1 MERAERLPLGWSLAA
16 ILTVALVLRLA
27 AGWWWQQRLPAGTQF
42 GFGDSASYWELAGT
56 IARGQPYEY
65 GPDRLQ
71 VFRTPGY
78 PLLLAPLFW
87 LQADPPVMWARA
99 QAAIFATAAVV
110 GVALLGWLLFD
121 RRAALVAAAIAAV
134 YPEAIAAGAFVLSE
148 AAFTPLMMLHLVL
161 WVRAW
166 QPNSTLHAPAR
177 ADSTRNMMRSV
188 GWSIAAGVVGGLA
201 TLVRPSWLLFVPFA
215 VVVGLAFSL
224 WRRNATE
231 GVPYSALRRHLL
243 IDGAM
248 VVGLCLAMLPWW
260 IRNCQLAGRFVPT
273 SLQVGASLYD
283 GISPSATGASDMA
296 FVGKFVAEQRAADA
310 QPNADLRGLF
320 EDRLDQRMRQAAI
333 DFARNNPGRVLQLV
347 GIKLLRMWSPLP
359 NAAEF
364 QSNTLRLILAATYTP
379 VILLALVGVWR
390 YAGRDWP
397 YLLCLLPAVYF
408 TLLHVVFVSSIRYR
422 QPAMLPLIV
431 LAAAVLVGSGVR
443 SQGTGDR
450 RRPTN
455 RPPTTD

>member
-1 MERAERLPLGWSLAA
+1 MDRAERLPWGWSLAA
-16 ILTVALVLRLA
+16 ILAVALGVRLA
-27 AGWWWQQRLPAGTQF
+27 AGSWWQQRLPPGTKF
-42 GFGDSASYWELAGT
+42 GFGDSASYWDLAGK
-56 IARGQPYEY
+56 IARGEPYEY
-65 GPDRLQ
+65 GPDRLR

-78 PLLLAPLFW
+78 PALLAPLFW
-87 LQADPPVMWARA
+87 LRADPPVMWARA
-99 QAAIFATAAVV
+99 QAAVFAAAAVA
-110 GVALLGWLLFD
+110 GVAALGWLLFD
-121 RRAALVAAAIAAV
+121 RRTGLVAAAITAV

-148 AAFTPLMMLHLVL
+148 AAFTPLMVLHLAL
-161 WVRAW
+161 WVRAYG
-166 QPNSTLHAPAR
+166 THHAPREAGI
-177 ADSTRNMMRSV
+177 TRSVMRSM
-188 GWSIAAGVVGGLA
+188 GWSLAAGVVAGLA

-215 VVVGLAFSL
+215 VVIGLAFSL

-231 GVPYSALRRHLL
+231 GAPYRHLV
-243 IDGAM
+243 IGGAM

-260 IRNCQLAGRFVPT
+260 IRNYRVAGRFVPT

-283 GISPSATGASDMA
+283 GISPTATGASDMA
-296 FVGKFVAEQRAADA
+296 FVGQFVAEQRTADA
-310 QPNADLRGLF
+310 EPGADTRGLF
-320 EDRLDQRMRQAAI
+320 EDRLDRRMRNAAL

-364 QSNTLRLILAATYTP
+364 QSTTLRLILAITYTP

-397 YLLCLLPAVYF
+397 YLLCLLPALYF

-431 LAAAVLVGSGVR
+431 LAAAAVSSKFQVPSSMLKR
-443 SQGTGDR
+443 E
-450 RRPTN
+450 
-455 RPPTTD
+455 TTQNLEP